1 MRKDLGDLFWCFACG
16 INDLG
21 AARALLA
28 MIVHHGMTEVAEV
41 MFANLCFGLGN
52 RQITAL

>member
-1 MRKDLGDLFWCFACG
+1 MRKDLGDLFWRFTSG
-16 INDLG
+16 VNHLG